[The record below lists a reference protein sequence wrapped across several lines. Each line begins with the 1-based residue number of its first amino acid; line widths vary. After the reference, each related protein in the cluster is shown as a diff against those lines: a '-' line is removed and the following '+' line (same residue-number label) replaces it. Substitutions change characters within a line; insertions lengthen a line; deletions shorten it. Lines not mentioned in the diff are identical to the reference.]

1 MYDKYK
7 KERTSVPIFI
17 WNIKVNNG
25 CNTRDEKISYSDYL
39 DLWIEDYKQ
48 NMKYNTV
55 WTYKSIIEKYLKP
68 NLGKYRLSG
77 ITSYQLNNFIIGL
90 CNKYDYSRD
99 YIRNILKVLKTWDDI
114 DFENKIIKVKH
125 NVYAKN
131 KDNKEKRCGTDYYSH
146 YLEEVKNKEETR
158 KKANEFLEKTIQS
171 DIINEIVDFIIND
184 F

>member
-55 WTYKSIIEKYLKP
+55 RTYKSIIEKYLKP
-68 NLGKYRLSG
+68 NLGQYRLSG
-77 ITSYQLNNFIIGL
+77 ITSYQLNNFIIEL

-99 YIRNILKVLKTWDDI
+99 YIRNILKVLKVSFRDATDLYGFI
-114 DFENKIIKVKH
+114 NYNPTLTTKVPTKYVKKI
-125 NVYAKN
+125 
-131 KDNKEKRCGTDYYSH
+131 E
-146 YLEEVKNKEETR
+146 
-158 KKANEFLEKTIQS
+158 
-171 DIINEIVDFIIND
+171 
-184 F
+184 